1 MMHRISVTRLL
12 AAVASCGLAL
22 ASLRSAGP
30 AWEGILLTAVLVVLA
45 LAIVSA
51 ACRSG
56 RGRAFW
62 AGFSIAGWLYLAACS
77 VPGLEPKLLSTALL
91 DLSYAYVTPPA
102 APSDITELDLEH
114 IRALAVGLRQE
125 DLDAEAVRR
134 RWFEEHGLRYD
145 YFGWGYGPRMYSTKA
160 YRTIGHCWLGL
171 VIALAAGGLAARL
184 YEGSGGRG

>member
-1 MMHRISVTRLL
+1 MRHRISVARLL
-12 AAVASCGLAL
+12 AVVAACGLAL

-45 LAIVSA
+45 LALVSA

-62 AGFSIAGWLYLAACS
+62 AGFSIAGWLYLSACY

-102 APSDITELDLEH
+102 APPDITEPDMEH
-114 IRALAVGLRQE
+114 IRALPVGLRQE
-125 DLDAEAVRR
+125 DLDAEAVQR
-134 RWFEEHGLRYD
+134 RWYEDRGLGYD
-145 YFGWGYGPRMYSTKA
+145 YFGWGDGPRMHSTQT
-160 YRTIGHCWLGL
+160 YRAIGHCWLGL

-184 YEGSGGRG
+184 CEQSGGRG